1 MNRQSRFDTGYRKL
15 GVGALGWPRGMVW
28 GGRWEWG
35 SGWGTRVHV
44 ADACWC
50 MAKPIQYCKVIIII
64 IIRCFINGKKYK
76 IKNKVHFYIKA
87 HIDETTEWIK
97 QMGSLPN
104 WGHILME
111 KEDVV
116 SWVWTPCCLYSLQ
129 PASSAELLIH
139 ISFPWADTGL
149 FWKLLLQLSNWLERF
164 WTVSHSKTYLLPMTH
179 ISAQRSKQYM
189 FAHANIHTCA
199 SAHTHKHKAEQR
211 RPNALMWYAA
221 LWIIT
226 ELVWE
231 IDECAIGKSYSEMA
245 RWSLDM
251 EISLKNMDTEF
262 LSAKY
267 KL

>member
-199 SAHTHKHKAEQR
+199 HAHTHKHKAEQR
-211 RPNALMWYAA
+211 RPKCPDV
-221 LWIIT
+221 ICCT
-226 ELVWE
+226 
-231 IDECAIGKSYSEMA
+231 
-245 RWSLDM
+245 LDYHWTGM
-251 EISLKNMDTEF
+251 ENR
-262 LSAKY
+262 
-267 KL
+267 